1 MKNVVDVAVWKEW
14 AVSEASSC
22 RMTLVRGMPATVKGE
37 QKKKHVAQFFI
48 CNEIEFKGFVCN
60 SL

>member
-22 RMTLVRGMPATVKGE
+22 RMTLVRGMAATVKGD
-37 QKKKHVAQFFI
+37 QKKKIFSSI
-48 CNEIEFKGFVCN
+48 
-60 SL
+60 LYM